1 MGDRAPLKITLLV
14 QTFKST
20 GVTNMCWLD
29 DVRPIDV
36 WPNDVL
42 SSVIVVMLDV
52 VGPLATTTNIRQS

>member
-1 MGDRAPLKITLLV
+1 MGDTAPLKITLLV
-14 QTFKST
+14 QTVKST

-42 SSVIVVMLDV
+42 SSVIVVMLNV